1 MMKIIQVLKNLS
13 HKIIIFF
20 SQNAMTTSKRQTVN
34 LENDPLYK
42 DKKDWSQRFKN
53 LVGKRIVSVRYLTK
67 EETDASGWYSAPIVI
82 ELEDGQALIPQ
93 QDDEGNDGGALWIA
107 NSKCLDDLIPVIR
120 G

>member
-1 MMKIIQVLKNLS
+1 
-13 HKIIIFF
+13 
-20 SQNAMTTSKRQTVN
+20 MTKSKRQTVI

-42 DKKDWSQRFKN
+42 EKAKWAKEFN
-53 LVGKRIVSVRYLTK
+53 HLVGLKIVGVRYLTK

-93 QDDEGNDGGALWIA
+93 ADDEGNDGGALWIA

>member
-1 MMKIIQVLKNLS
+1 
-13 HKIIIFF
+13 
-20 SQNAMTTSKRQTVN
+20 MTQSKRKKVI

-42 DKKDWSQRFKN
+42 EKAHRAQRFKN
-53 LVGKRIVSVRYLTK
+53 LIGKRIVGVRYLTK
-67 EETDASGWYSAPIVI
+67 EETDASAWYSAPIVI

-107 NSKCLDDLIPVIR
+107 NSKGKEDLAPVIR

>member
-1 MMKIIQVLKNLS
+1 MMKNTQVLKNLS

-42 DKKDWSQRFKN
+42 DKKDWSQRFRN
-53 LVGKRIVSVRYLTK
+53 LIGKRIVSVRYLTK

>member
-1 MMKIIQVLKNLS
+1 MKNLS

>member
-1 MMKIIQVLKNLS
+1 
-13 HKIIIFF
+13 
-20 SQNAMTTSKRQTVN
+20 MTQSKRKTVI

-42 DKKDWSQRFKN
+42 EKARWAKEFN
-53 LVGKRIVSVRYLTK
+53 HLVGLKIVGVRYLTK
-67 EETDASGWYSAPIVI
+67 EETDASGWYRSPIVI
-82 ELEDGQALIPQ
+82 ELNDGSALIPQ